1 MLQIENEFGSF
12 NRHDPEYLQFLA
24 DLYPEHGISEL
35 LFTSDG
41 YYALDNGTLPHILA
55 TVNFQSSYNKSFTK
69 LLEFQPDRP
78 LMTAEFWAG
87 LHFILHM
94 HQYPLVN
101 KGFGIQIAVLD
112 TFDLWTELSTNK
124 GFSLQNIFIWILRV

>member
-87 LHFILHM
+87 SNFCHVLL
-94 HQYPLVN
+94 PKLV
-101 KGFGIQIAVLD
+101 
-112 TFDLWTELSTNK
+112 LSP
-124 GFSLQNIFIWILRV
+124 FSRLQLKT